1 MRVQVLTVSQLNRY
15 VKMVLEEQPPLRELY
30 IKGEISGLSR
40 HYSSGHLYFQLKDG
54 QAAVKAVM
62 FRDWAR
68 QLPFEP
74 RSGMTVIAR
83 CGASLYERDGQ
94 FQLYVYDL
102 QPDGLGAAYLAWQQ
116 TKERLEREGLTDPA
130 RKRPLPPFPRR
141 IGVVTSQ
148 GGAALQD
155 VLQIL
160 ERRWP
165 LATVVL
171 SPAPVQG
178 EGAAVQLAQ
187 ALRRVDGRCDVI
199 ILGRGGG
206 SAEDLSPFND
216 EGLARAVAACGT
228 PVVSAVGHETD
239 VSICDLVADLRA
251 PTPSAAAELVS
262 PQKEELRQRLDW
274 LEGALRTEGEALLSQ
289 KGEELARLERKLAVN
304 SPEKILQRNG
314 QRLGYLVR
322 LLANAYKDSW
332 ERRRS
337 HLGEL
342 TASLSRLN
350 PAAVLTRGFTITTA
364 EGRPVTSVEQLVPGQ
379 EVTTRFADGEMISTV
394 RRLVPKEVHDEK
406 RDDL

>member
-274 LEGALRTEGEALLSQ
+274 LEGALRTEGESLLSQ
-289 KGEELARLERKLAVN
+289 KREELARLERKLAVN

>member
-1 MRVQVLTVSQLNRY
+1 MTDFG
-15 VKMVLEEQPPLRELY
+15 PL
-30 IKGEISGLSR
+30 IANPIS
-40 HYSSGHLYFQLKDG
+40 F
-54 QAAVKAVM
+54 VM
-62 FRDWAR
+62 
-68 QLPFEP
+68 
-74 RSGMTVIAR
+74 
-83 CGASLYERDGQ
+83 
-94 FQLYVYDL
+94 
-102 QPDGLGAAYLAWQQ
+102 GAAA
-116 TKERLEREGLTDPA
+116 
-130 RKRPLPPFPRR
+130 
-141 IGVVTSQ
+141 
-148 GGAALQD
+148 
-155 VLQIL
+155 
-160 ERRWP
+160 
-165 LATVVL
+165 
-171 SPAPVQG
+171 
-178 EGAAVQLAQ
+178 QLAQ

-262 PQKEELRQRLDW
+262 PQKEELCQRLDW

-289 KGEELARLERKLAVN
+289 KGEELARLERKLAAN

>member
-30 IKGEISGLSR
+30 IKGEISGFSR

-262 PQKEELRQRLDW
+262 PQKEELCQRLDW

-289 KGEELARLERKLAVN
+289 KGEELARLERKLAAN

-350 PAAVLTRGFTITTA
+350 PAAVLARGYTITAA

>member
-40 HYSSGHLYFQLKDG
+40 HYASGHLYFQLKDG

-187 ALRRVDGRCDVI
+187 ALRRVHGRCDVI

-251 PTPSAAAELVS
+251 PTPSSAAELVS

-350 PAAVLTRGFTITTA
+350 PAAVLARGYTITAA
-364 EGRPVTSVEQLVPGQ
+364 EGRPVTSVEQLGPGQ

>member
-178 EGAAVQLAQ
+178 EGAAAQLAQ

-274 LEGALRTEGEALLSQ
+274 LEGALRTEGESLLSQ
-289 KGEELARLERKLAVN
+289 KREELARLERKLAVN

>member
-30 IKGEISGLSR
+30 IKGEISGFSR

-289 KGEELARLERKLAVN
+289 KGEELARLERKLAAN

-350 PAAVLTRGFTITTA
+350 PAAVLARGYTITAA

>member
-1 MRVQVLTVSQLNRY
+1 MRNQVLTVSQLNRY

-30 IKGEISGLSR
+30 IKGELSGFSR
-40 HYSSGHLYFQLKDG
+40 HYQSGHLYFQLKDD
-54 QAAVKAVM
+54 QAAVKGVM
-62 FRDWAR
+62 FREYAR
-68 QLPFEP
+68 QLAFEP

-83 CGASLYERDGQ
+83 CSAALYERDGQ
-94 FQLYVYDL
+94 FQVYVYDL

-130 RKRPLPPFPRR
+130 RKRPLPPAPKR

-155 VLQIL
+155 IL
-160 ERRWP
+160 NILSRRWP

-178 EGAAVQLAQ
+178 ADAPPKLIR
-187 ALRRVDGRCDVI
+187 ALQRLDGRCDVI

-206 SAEDLSPFND
+206 SAEDLAAFND
-216 EGLARAVAACGT
+216 ETLARAVAACGT

-239 VSICDLVADLRA
+239 FSICDLVADLRA

-262 PQKEELRQRLDW
+262 PYILELKERVD
-274 LEGALRTEGEALLSQ
+274 GTSALL
-289 KGEELARLERKLAVN
+289 AERAFLYIQRKNRDLCRITDKIHEN
-304 SPEKILQRNG
+304 SPEKFIERNG

-322 LLANAYKDSW
+322 LLTNAYKDSL
-332 ERRRS
+332 RRQELS
-337 HLGEL
+337 LGRL

-350 PAAVLTRGFTITTA
+350 PAAVLARGYTITTL
-364 EGRPVTSVEQLVPGQ
+364 EDHPVTSAQDLFPGQ
-379 EVTTRFADGEMISTV
+379 RIVTRFADGEVVSVVEETH
-394 RRLVPKEVHDEK
+394 KEDVYEEDPHI
-406 RDDL
+406 

>member
-30 IKGEISGLSR
+30 IKGEISGFSR

-178 EGAAVQLAQ
+178 EGAAAQLAQ

-289 KGEELARLERKLAVN
+289 KGEELARLERKLAAN

-350 PAAVLTRGFTITTA
+350 PAAVLARGYTITAA